1 MAISVVHYPFYHE
14 SRRLLKPRLRFG
26 LKHGFFGLK
35 LSRKLRG
42 LSLGLFLGL
51 SAKLQKLTLG
61 LGSSRLQRRLTDT
74 LRIRKA
80 LLCLSLRGG
89 DSRLGLSFSLCNA
102 RYCFK

>member
-14 SRRLLKPRLRFG
+14 SRRLLKPCFRLG
-26 LKHGFFGLK
+26 LKHGFFVFK
-35 LSRKLRG
+35 LSCKLRG
-42 LSLGLFLGL
+42 LALGLFLGL

-61 LGSSRLQRRLTDT
+61 LGSSRLQRRFTDT

-80 LLCLSLRGG
+80 LLRLSLRSGN
-89 DSRLGLSFSLCNA
+89 SRLGLSFSLCNA